1 MSEEQN
7 ADTGSQWDDL
17 DTPVDE
23 ALLMGAD
30 PDPANDEYDPE
41 LLAAIVGED
50 DGADDAT
57 ECAEGGKQV
66 EDAGEPQ
73 AKAGDGGNHE
83 PQRQTENTIPAER
96 VSRVLDKIRSFA
108 EQAGVEPPDFG
119 EAVSMSL
126 DDFNDL
132 LTAQNRM
139 KIKAAAASL
148 DLDAE
153 PAPRQSPTAPAK
165 PAAES
170 FDIAAQ
176 ERAFLEAQYAGDFD
190 KAIEIR
196 TAINAELQ
204 RQAVEQVRYE
214 AQRSAAQAAQR
225 AEQQTATQV
234 ANKIIKDNP
243 FLNDAD
249 SPEMADIVAWRDVLM
264 RRGAS
269 MSEALAQAAEKVIP
283 GYRYGGAPATNAPA
297 PRTDARKS
305 AAIARNVAAARA
317 QPATPDAGIG
327 NRAAPPSPTINTQED
342 WDRLPAAERERL
354 LM

>member
-1 MSEEQN
+1 MSDEQS
-7 ADTGSQWDDL
+7 ADTGNQWDDL

-23 ALLMGAD
+23 ALLMGGE
-30 PDPANDEYDPE
+30 PDPAGDEYDPE
-41 LLAAIVGED
+41 VLAAIVGED
-50 DGADDAT
+50 NGVADAADGDTDDKPG
-57 ECAEGGKQV
+57 EDGG
-66 EDAGEPQ
+66 EAQ
-73 AKAGDGGNHE
+73 AKAGEGE
-83 PQRQTENTIPAER
+83 ELESQRQPENTIPAER
-96 VSRVLDKIRSFA
+96 VGRVLDKIRVFA

-132 LTAQNRM
+132 LTTQNRL

-153 PAPRQSPTAPAK
+153 PAPRQAPAAAAK
-165 PAAES
+165 PAAEP

-204 RQAVEQVRYE
+204 RQAVEQVRAE
-214 AQRSAAQAAQR
+214 AERNAAQAAQR

-264 RRGAS
+264 RRGVS

-283 GYRYGGAPATNAPA
+283 GYRYGGAPAANAPA
-297 PRTDARKS
+297 PRADTRKA
-305 AAIARNVAAARA
+305 AAIARNVAAAKA